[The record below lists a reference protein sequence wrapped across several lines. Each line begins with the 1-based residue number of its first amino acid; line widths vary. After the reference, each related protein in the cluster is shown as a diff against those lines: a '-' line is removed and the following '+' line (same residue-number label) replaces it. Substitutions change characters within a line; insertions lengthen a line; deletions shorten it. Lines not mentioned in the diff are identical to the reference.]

1 MKIEYHK
8 NFTKQFSNLQKK
20 EQIRVIE
27 TLKLFEKAPFSEL
40 LRYHQLKGSLSQF
53 RSVSAGGNIRLHY
66 YENEPNHVI
75 VVFVAIGSH
84 SQLYK

>member
-20 EQIRVIE
+20 EQIRVLE
-27 TLKLFEKAPFSEL
+27 TLKLFEKEPFSES
-40 LRYHQLKGSLSQF
+40 LRNHQLKGYLSQF
-53 RSVSAGGNIRLHY
+53 QSISASGNIRLHY
-66 YENEPNHVI
+66 FEKEPNHIV
-75 VVFVAIGSH
+75 VVFVSIGSH

>member
-20 EQIRVIE
+20 EQLRVLE
-27 TLKLFEKAPFSEL
+27 TLKLFEKEPFSES
-40 LRYHQLKGSLSQF
+40 LRNHQLKGKLSQF
-53 RSVSAGGNIRLHY
+53 RSISGGGDIRLHY
-66 YENEPNHVI
+66 YEKEPNHII